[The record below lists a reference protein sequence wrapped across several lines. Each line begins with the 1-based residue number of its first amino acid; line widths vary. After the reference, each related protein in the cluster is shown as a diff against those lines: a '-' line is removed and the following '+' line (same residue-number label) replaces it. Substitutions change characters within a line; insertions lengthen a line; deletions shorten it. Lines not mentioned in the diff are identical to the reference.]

1 MIEDI
6 YLTQMIIFNHIK
18 QINLEKI
25 SALNIFWQVW
35 YNWDE
40 WVSGHVIVYII
51 TVCVLSYLGVPDVEL
66 FEYTVYQMVSIV
78 NTYLLK
84 NLNILYTG

>member
-35 YNWDE
+35 YHWDE

-51 TVCVLSYLGVPDVEL
+51 TVCVLSYLGVPDVE
-66 FEYTVYQMVSIV
+66 F
-78 NTYLLK
+78 
-84 NLNILYTG
+84 LNILYTRWSLL